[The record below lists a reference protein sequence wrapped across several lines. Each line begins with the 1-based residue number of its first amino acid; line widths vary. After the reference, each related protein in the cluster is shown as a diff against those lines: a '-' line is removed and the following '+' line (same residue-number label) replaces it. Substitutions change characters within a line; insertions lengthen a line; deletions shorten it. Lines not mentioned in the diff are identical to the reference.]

1 MLPVFYF
8 LELQINQAGVSFI
21 FVFYMK
27 SLLTYLFIFVTV
39 AILFTH
45 SLGKVHLFDW
55 DEINFAESAR
65 EMIETGNYMQV
76 QINYEPFWEKPPLF
90 FWMQVVSM
98 KTFGINEFAARFPNA
113 VCGILTL
120 LVLFAM
126 GKKLHNEQFAL
137 WWVFIYAATFL
148 PHMYFKSGIID
159 PWFNLFIFLGIYF
172 LGNFLTAREERRKII
187 QPLVLSALFTGL
199 GILTKGPVA
208 LLVVLLSYALFLF
221 FNRGKGIVALKHY
234 LWWALV
240 LIAVTFLW
248 FGLEIAQ
255 HGWWFVNEFF
265 TYQVRLAKT
274 KDAGHGGFLL
284 YHFVVVL
291 IGCFPAALLIFR
303 NKNIISENTSQQI
316 FRKLMIASL
325 IVILVVFTIVKTKI
339 VHYSSFTYLPVGY
352 LAASTVY
359 AVINKTAVLTKWQQ
373 IGILISGLVWSVL
386 FIALP
391 LAGNNINW
399 LKPLLQKDP
408 FALANIE
415 ATVDWNYWLLIPGVL
430 FLIAVVISF
439 LLMQQKKYKKSF
451 VILFVACIGAMQ
463 VLLTLY
469 TPRIEQYSQNAAIEF
484 YQSLKGKDVYVRTLG
499 YKSYAQYFYT
509 AIKPGQRK
517 EAKDETW
524 LLTGEVDKPTYFVSK
539 NTYRETVMKNNAE
552 KLVILYEKNGYVF
565 YKRK

>member
-1 MLPVFYF
+1 
-8 LELQINQAGVSFI
+8 
-21 FVFYMK
+21 MK
-27 SLLTYLFIFVTV
+27 SLLTYLFIFITA

-90 FWMQVVSM
+90 FWMQVASM

-120 LVLFAM
+120 LVLFAI
-126 GKKLHNEQFAL
+126 GKKLHNEQFAF
-137 WWVFIYAATFL
+137 WWVFIYTASFL

-159 PWFNLFIFLGIYF
+159 PWFNLFILLGIYF
-172 LGNFLTAREERRKII
+172 LGNFLTAREERKKMIK
-187 QPLVLSALFTGL
+187 PLLFSAFFTGL

-221 FNRGKGIVALKHY
+221 FNRGKGIAALKHY

-265 TYQVRLAKT
+265 TYQVRLAQT

-291 IGCFPAALLIFR
+291 IGCFPSALLIFR
-303 NKNIISENTSQQI
+303 YKNIISENTGQQI

-339 VHYSSFTYLPVGY
+339 VHYSSFTYLPIGY

-359 AVINKTAVLTKWQQ
+359 GVINKTAQLSKLQQ
-373 IGILISGLVWSVL
+373 IGILFLGIVWSII

-399 LKPLLQKDP
+399 LKPLLQKDA
-408 FALANIE
+408 FALANIN
-415 ATVDWNYWLLIPGVL
+415 ASVDWNYWLMIPGIL
-430 FLIAVVISF
+430 FLIAVVVSF
-439 LLMQQKKYKKSF
+439 LMMLQKKYKRSF

-484 YQSLKGKDVYVRTLG
+484 FQSLKGKEVYVRTLG
-499 YKSYAQYFYT
+499 YKSYAQYFYA

-517 EAKDETW
+517 EAKDENW

-539 NTYRETVMKNNAE
+539 NTYRETVMKNNSE
-552 KLVILYEKNGYVF
+552 KLDILYEKNGYVF